1 MRLGFR
7 FRVIPFVATVV
18 LVVLGIVLG
27 NWQTRRAEEKLA
39 IAARLVE
46 RGAQEPV
53 VFGDGG
59 GASQHVR
66 VERSGEFGQHA
77 ARPRSALPE
86 GQGSGLHPTGIEY
99 RRVRLRGEWVASWP
113 LFLDN
118 RPLNG
123 RAGFILAMPFRI
135 AGSDKHVLVLRGWLP
150 RDAVDYA
157 RLPEFQ
163 TPAGT
168 VTVEGVATLSAGH
181 VMQLG
186 SAGEPKP
193 GMRVQNLDVDTV
205 AKASGLAL
213 QPFFVQQTGQGE
225 GLVRE
230 WPAPET
236 GVDKHRGYAFQWYAL
251 AAMAA
256 LFFVITG
263 FRSGRKQGS

>member
-1 MRLGFR
+1 MRLAFR
-7 FRVIPFVATVV
+7 FRVIPFVATVA

-27 NWQTRRAEEKLA
+27 NWQTRRAEEKLG
-39 IAARLVE
+39 IAARLAE
-46 RGAQEPV
+46 RGVQARL

-59 GASQHVR
+59 GMHEYDR
-66 VERSGEFGQHA
+66 VGGA
-77 ARPRSALPE
+77 
-86 GQGSGLHPTGIEY
+86 HPTSIEY
-99 RRVRLRGEWVASWP
+99 RRVRLTGEWVSAWP

-123 RAGFILAMPFRI
+123 RAGFILTMPFKI

-150 RDAVDYA
+150 RDANDYA
-157 RLPEFQ
+157 RLPSFK

-168 VTVEGVATLSAGH
+168 VNIEGVAMLSAGH

-186 SAGEPKP
+186 AAGEPKP
-193 GMRVQNLDVDTV
+193 GMRVQNLDVGTV

-213 QPFFVQQTGQGE
+213 EPFFVQQTGQGE

>member
-1 MRLGFR
+1 MRLAFR

-27 NWQTRRAEEKLA
+27 NWQTRRAEEKLG
-39 IAARLVE
+39 IAARLFE
-46 RGAQEPV
+46 RGAQAPV
-53 VFGDGG
+53 VLGDGG
-59 GASQHVR
+59 AASQHVR
-66 VERSGEFGQHA
+66 VE
-77 ARPRSALPE
+77 
-86 GQGSGLHPTGIEY
+86 SGLHPTDIEY
-99 RRVRLRGEWVASWP
+99 RKVRLTGEWVNDWP

-123 RAGFILAMPFRI
+123 RAGFILAMPFKI

-150 RDAVDYA
+150 RDANDYA
-157 RLPEFQ
+157 RLPSFE
-163 TPAGT
+163 TPDGT
-168 VTVEGVATLSAGH
+168 VNIEGVATLSAGH

-193 GMRVQNLDVDTV
+193 GMRVQNLDVGTV

-213 QPFFVQQTGQGE
+213 EPFFVQQTGQGD

>member
-1 MRLGFR
+1 
-7 FRVIPFVATVV
+7 
-18 LVVLGIVLG
+18 VLG
-27 NWQTRRAEEKLA
+27 NWQTRRAEEKLG

-46 RGAQEPV
+46 RGGQPPL

-59 GASQHVR
+59 GMHEYDR
-66 VERSGEFGQHA
+66 VDGV
-77 ARPRSALPE
+77 
-86 GQGSGLHPTGIEY
+86 HPTGIEY
-99 RRVRLRGEWVASWP
+99 RRVRVTGEWVKEWP

-123 RAGFILAMPFRI
+123 RAGFILAMPFKI

-150 RDAVDYA
+150 RDANDYA

-168 VTVEGVATLSAGH
+168 MTIDGVATLSAGH

-186 SAGEPKP
+186 SAGELKP
-193 GMRVQNLDVDTV
+193 GMRVQNLDVGTV

-213 QPFFVQQTGQGE
+213 APFFVQQTGQGE

-263 FRSGRKQGS
+263 FRSGRKQGG

>member
-1 MRLGFR
+1 MRLAFR
-7 FRVIPFVATVV
+7 FRIIPFVATVV

-27 NWQTRRAEEKLA
+27 NWQTRRAEEKLS
-39 IAARLVE
+39 IAARLQE
-46 RGAQEPV
+46 RGTQAPLV
-53 VFGDGG
+53 LGDGG
-59 GASQHVR
+59 GVQQSER
-66 VERSGEFGQHA
+66 VE
-77 ARPRSALPE
+77 
-86 GQGSGLHPTGIEY
+86 SGLHPTGIEY

-123 RAGFILAMPFRI
+123 RAGFILAMPFKI

-163 TPAGT
+163 TPVGT
-168 VTVEGVATLSAGH
+168 VSIEGVATLSAGH

-186 SAGEPKP
+186 AAGELKP
-193 GMRVQNLDVDTV
+193 GMRVQNLDWDTV

-213 QPFFVQQTGQGE
+213 EPFFVQQAGQGE

-230 WPAPET
+230 WPVPET

-263 FRSGRKQGS
+263 FRSGRKQGG

>member
-1 MRLGFR
+1 MRLAFR

-27 NWQTRRAEEKLA
+27 NWQTRRAEEKLS

-46 RGAQEPV
+46 RGAQAPL
-53 VFGDGG
+53 VFGQGG
-59 GASQHVR
+59 GVQEHDR
-66 VERSGEFGQHA
+66 V
-77 ARPRSALPE
+77 
-86 GQGSGLHPTGIEY
+86 GSGAHPTGIEY
-99 RRVRLRGEWVASWP
+99 RRVRVTGQWVKDWP

-123 RAGFILAMPFRI
+123 RAGFILAMPFKI

-150 RDAVDYA
+150 RDANDYA
-157 RLPEFQ
+157 RLPGFE
-163 TPAGT
+163 TPAGM
-168 VTVEGVATLSAGH
+168 VNIEGVATLSAGH

-186 SAGEPKP
+186 SAGELKP
-193 GMRVQNLDVDTV
+193 GMRVQNLDVGTV

-213 QPFFVQQTGQGE
+213 EPFFVQQAGQGE
-225 GLVRE
+225 GLVRD

-263 FRSGRKQGS
+263 FRSGRKQGGA